1 MEILFPPTNQS
12 NHRLQRGRIGNQ
24 GLVRDYVIVPKLIR
38 SHDLKP
44 TQQIEHCSKH
54 VNMAS
59 FETFESD
66 VSEKQF
72 MEAAVNSLLKEGD
85 EFCDEVEKCFD

>member
-1 MEILFPPTNQS
+1 
-12 NHRLQRGRIGNQ
+12 
-24 GLVRDYVIVPKLIR
+24 
-38 SHDLKP
+38 
-44 TQQIEHCSKH
+44 
-54 VNMAS
+54 MAS

-85 EFCDEVEKCFD
+85 EFCDEVEKCFDESLDECNLLKGAVSRCAHPCCA

>member
-1 MEILFPPTNQS
+1 
-12 NHRLQRGRIGNQ
+12 
-24 GLVRDYVIVPKLIR
+24 
-38 SHDLKP
+38 
-44 TQQIEHCSKH
+44 
-54 VNMAS
+54 MAS

-85 EFCDEVEKCFD
+85 EFCDEVEKCFDEKLDECNLLKTYNVSIALRSVNLKVDSLGTQERNTLIKNQKRNCHRQLIQRS